1 MRRIKIMI
9 KHNKLM
15 ISSFAIMVSTYTLSS
30 EVYADSFSKY
40 NDLVSMRCIG
50 ENGSTQFVV
59 QNNRV
64 SILDN
69 DPMIFDI
76 DGKIVKKNG
85 NKQQYIINLGII
97 EYFLDFDSA
106 RAVINSF
113 GMTQELTCF

>member
-1 MRRIKIMI
+1 MMI
-9 KHNKLM
+9 KYNKPM
-15 ISSFAIMVSTYTLSS
+15 ISAFAIMASTYTLSS
-30 EVYADSFSKY
+30 ELYADSFSKY
-40 NDLVSMRCIG
+40 NDLVSMQCLG

-59 QNNRV
+59 QNNRI

-97 EYFLDFDSA
+97 EYFLDFDSP
-106 RAVINSF
+106 RAVTNSF
-113 GMTQELTCF
+113 GMTQELTCY